1 MRVIAG
7 KLRGRQLRA
16 PKGLTTRPTADRA
29 REAIFQILGNLS
41 ELVVLDLYSGTG
53 AMGIEALSR
62 GATRAIFVEHDGGA
76 LRALKDNLG
85 RLGIAGQATVLETTV
100 EHARP
105 RLAKLAPFDL
115 VIADAP
121 WRIAQEAAEL
131 VARQTRGLIASEGRV
146 LLGHPT
152 ASPVELPASSGLAL
166 VDRRKWGGTGMSF
179 YELTSNTEQ
188 L

>member
-7 KLRGRQLRA
+7 KLRGRPLRA
-16 PKGLTTRPTADRA
+16 PRGLNTRPTADRA

-41 ELVVLDLYSGTG
+41 ELVVVDLYAGTG

-62 GATRAIFVEHDGGA
+62 GGAARAIFVESDAGA
-76 LRALKDNLG
+76 LRALRQNLDH
-85 RLGIAGQATVLETTV
+85 LGIADQATVLETTV
-100 EHARP
+100 ERAGP

-121 WRIAQEAAEL
+121 WRIAQQAAEV
-131 VARQTRGLIASEGRV
+131 VARLSRGLVTNHGRV

-152 ASPVELPASSGLAL
+152 ASPVELAEGAGLAL

-179 YELTSNTEQ
+179 YKLSSNTD
-188 L
+188 